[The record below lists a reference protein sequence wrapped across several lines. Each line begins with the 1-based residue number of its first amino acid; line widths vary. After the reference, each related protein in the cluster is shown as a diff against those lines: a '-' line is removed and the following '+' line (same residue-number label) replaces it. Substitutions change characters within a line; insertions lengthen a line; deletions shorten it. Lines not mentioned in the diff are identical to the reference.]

1 MTEDAGNI
9 FVPECTIQFLN
20 QQPVGSSEYCSKN
33 QIFIVIT
40 GINIMTPRK
49 FSWEPIYSLRWV
61 KPHIGVNCVHS
72 TQLTAVKLHCFLSP
86 QATPSHS
93 EPAEREGVR
102 ENKNQLTACL
112 YCKEM
117 TACRKASMK
126 RIDNNRFAVP
136 LPFHHLSQ
144 AVQNAPL
151 QFLAVAGRGG
161 RY

>member
-1 MTEDAGNI
+1 MSEDAGNI
-9 FVPECTIQFLN
+9 FVLECTIQFLN
-20 QQPVGSSEYCSKN
+20 QQPVGFKWKLL
-33 QIFIVIT
+33 IFIVIT
-40 GINIMTPRK
+40 GINRSVTPRK

-61 KPHIGVNCVHS
+61 KSHIGVNCVHS

-86 QATPSHS
+86 PAPPSHS

-161 RY
+161 RH